1 MGLYPNQSLY
11 TTINVNDHEPFIVG
25 DSIISYT
32 FEYIYVGSPISN
44 ATIAHQVK
52 SHIKLKQSH
61 VRIFTSFV
69 SKDVDAPYKVKKV
82 VWESAL
88 KGSIFYSCE
97 SWMYENL
104 KSASQPYLTTQTLL
118 LGVHSQTCTDLV
130 VPSNKP
136 LIWKKFQNVKQMCIL
151 KNWRTYM
158 KTPLPLHYIYYH

>member
-1 MGLYPNQSLY
+1 MY

-82 VWESAL
+82 VWERAL

-136 LIWKKFQNVKQMCIL
+136 LIWKKVSKCEIDVYIEKLEN
-151 KNWRTYM
+151 
-158 KTPLPLHYIYYH
+158 LHENPITTALYLLSLIWLF